1 MFISFAEPSPKS
13 LVSQGLLDLSSIC
26 PLSLRAPQ
34 WQSLHVRFF
43 LILRI
48 SKFDFSLLRY
58 CYFETRGEKVKEIS
72 QKKWMTLS
80 FHYSDWQISGMC
92 TMYIIHCHHHGLLIN
107 NKDAG
112 RYQLQDRSKQEAF
125 GQKRSLARKISER
138 ANVEKKRSHCILLW
152 LSNRGVN
159 VLWEDTA
166 PTQRC
171 KKQLAWLA
179 QSC

>member
-72 QKKWMTLS
+72 QKK
-80 FHYSDWQISGMC
+80 
-92 TMYIIHCHHHGLLIN
+92 
-107 NKDAG
+107 
-112 RYQLQDRSKQEAF
+112 
-125 GQKRSLARKISER
+125 
-138 ANVEKKRSHCILLW
+138 
-152 LSNRGVN
+152 
-159 VLWEDTA
+159 
-166 PTQRC
+166 
-171 KKQLAWLA
+171 
-179 QSC
+179 